1 MIVAP
6 ANPRKFICLKKIYK
20 QFDSIFNTMNQ
31 EIVPNILVENVQ
43 KWLVY
48 ENQLKIIH
56 EKTKL
61 IRDQKHQLTQS
72 ICQHMNQKSTKQLHL
87 SDGVLTVYE
96 KKEYSPLTFTYIEES
111 LGKIIPDKTH
121 VAYIID
127 HLKKNREVK
136 TSHELRKT
144 GKK

>member
-1 MIVAP
+1 
-6 ANPRKFICLKKIYK
+6 
-20 QFDSIFNTMNQ
+20 MNQ
-31 EIVPNILVENVQ
+31 EIVPHTLVENVQ
-43 KWLVY
+43 KWLMY

-96 KKEYSPLTFTYIEES
+96 KKEYSPLTFSYVEES
-111 LGKIIPDKTH
+111 LAKILADKSQ
-121 VAYIID
+121 VDYIIQY
-127 HLKKNREVK
+127 LKSNREIK
-136 TSHELRKT
+136 SSPDIRRTY
-144 GKK
+144 KK

>member
-1 MIVAP
+1 M
-6 ANPRKFICLKKIYK
+6 FEKIYK
-20 QFDSIFNTMNQ
+20 QFDYIFNTMNQ

-56 EKTKL
+56 EKTKA
-61 IRDQKHQLTQS
+61 IRDQKHQVTQS

>member
-1 MIVAP
+1 M
-6 ANPRKFICLKKIYK
+6 FEKIYK
-20 QFDSIFNTMNQ
+20 QFDFIFYNTMNQ

-43 KWLVY
+43 KWLLY
-48 ENQLKIIH
+48 ENQLKMIH

-61 IRDQKHQLTQS
+61 IRDQKHQLTQT
-72 ICQHMNQKSTKQLHL
+72 ICQHMNQKSTKQLHF

>member
-1 MIVAP
+1 M
-6 ANPRKFICLKKIYK
+6 FEKIYK
-20 QFDSIFNTMNQ
+20 QFDFIFYNIMNQ
-31 EIVPNILVENVQ
+31 ELVPNILVENVQ
-43 KWLVY
+43 KWLFY
-48 ENQLKIIH
+48 ENQLKLIH
-56 EKTKL
+56 EKTKQ

-72 ICQHMNQKSTKQLHL
+72 ISQHMNQKSTKQLQL
-87 SDGVLTVYE
+87 GDGVLTLYE
-96 KKEYSPLTFTYIEES
+96 KKDYSPLTFTYIEES

>member
-1 MIVAP
+1 M
-6 ANPRKFICLKKIYK
+6 CELKCSSVYNIYK
-20 QFDSIFNTMNQ
+20 QFGTIFNIMNQ
-31 EIVPNILVENVQ
+31 EIVPHTLVENVQ
-43 KWLVY
+43 KWVVY
-48 ENQLKIIH
+48 DNQLKLIH

-72 ICQHMNQKSTKQLHL
+72 ICQHMDQKSTKQIQLG
-87 SDGVLTVYE
+87 DGVLTLYE

>member
-1 MIVAP
+1 M
-6 ANPRKFICLKKIYK
+6 FEKIYK
-20 QFDSIFNTMNQ
+20 QFDFIFNTMNQ
-31 EIVPNILVENVQ
+31 EIVPHTLVENVQ
-43 KWLVY
+43 KWVVY
-48 ENQLKIIH
+48 DNQLKLIH

-72 ICQHMNQKSTKQLHL
+72 ICQHMDQKSTKQIQLG
-87 SDGVLTVYE
+87 DGVLTIYE

-136 TSHELRKT
+136 TSNELRKT

>member
-1 MIVAP
+1 
-6 ANPRKFICLKKIYK
+6 
-20 QFDSIFNTMNQ
+20 MNQ
-31 EIVPNILVENVQ
+31 ELVPNILVENVQ
-43 KWLVY
+43 KWLFY
-48 ENQLKIIH
+48 ENQLKVIH
-56 EKTKL
+56 EKTKQ

-72 ICQHMNQKSTKQLHL
+72 ICQHMNQKSTKQIQLG
-87 SDGVLTVYE
+87 DGVLTLYE

-136 TSHELRKT
+136 TCHELRKT
-144 GKK
+144 SKK

>member
-1 MIVAP
+1 
-6 ANPRKFICLKKIYK
+6 
-20 QFDSIFNTMNQ
+20 MNQ
-31 EIVPNILVENVQ
+31 EIIPNTLVENVQ

-56 EKTKL
+56 EKTKQ
-61 IRDQKHQLTQS
+61 IRVQKHQLTQS
-72 ICQHMNQKSTKQLHL
+72 ICQHMNQKLTKQLHL

-136 TSHELRKT
+136 TTHELRKT

>member
-20 QFDSIFNTMNQ
+20 QIDFIFNTMNQ
-31 EIVPNILVENVQ
+31 EIIPHTLVENVQ

>member
-1 MIVAP
+1 
-6 ANPRKFICLKKIYK
+6 
-20 QFDSIFNTMNQ
+20 MNQ

-48 ENQLKIIH
+48 ENQLKVIH
-56 EKTKL
+56 EKTKQ

-72 ICQHMNQKSTKQLHL
+72 ICQDMNQKSSKQLIL
-87 SDGVLTVYE
+87 SDGVLTIYE

>member
-1 MIVAP
+1 
-6 ANPRKFICLKKIYK
+6 
-20 QFDSIFNTMNQ
+20 MNQ
-31 EIVPNILVENVQ
+31 EIVPHTLVENVQ
-43 KWLVY
+43 KWVVY
-48 ENQLKIIH
+48 DNQLKLIH

-72 ICQHMNQKSTKQLHL
+72 ICQHMDQKSTKQIQLG
-87 SDGVLTVYE
+87 DGVLTIYE

>member
-1 MIVAP
+1 M
-6 ANPRKFICLKKIYK
+6 FEKIYK
-20 QFDSIFNTMNQ
+20 HFDFIFYNIMNQ
-31 EIVPNILVENVQ
+31 DIVPNTLVENVQ
-43 KWLVY
+43 KWVVY
-48 ENQLKIIH
+48 DNQLKIIH
-56 EKTKL
+56 EKTKQ

-72 ICQHMNQKSTKQLHL
+72 ICQHMNQKSTKQLIL

-96 KKEYSPLTFTYIEES
+96 KKEYSPLTFTYIEDS

>member
-1 MIVAP
+1 M
-6 ANPRKFICLKKIYK
+6 FEKIYK
-20 QFDSIFNTMNQ
+20 QFDFIFNTMNQ
-31 EIVPNILVENVQ
+31 EIVPHTLVENVQ
-43 KWLVY
+43 KWLMY

-61 IRDQKHQLTQS
+61 IRDQKQQLTQS

-111 LGKIIPDKTH
+111 LGKIITDKTH

>member
-1 MIVAP
+1 M
-6 ANPRKFICLKKIYK
+6 FEKIYK
-20 QFDSIFNTMNQ
+20 QFDFIFNTMNQ
-31 EIVPNILVENVQ
+31 EIVPHTLVENVQ
-43 KWLVY
+43 KWLMY

-61 IRDQKHQLTQS
+61 IRDQKHQLTQC

-111 LGKIIPDKTH
+111 LGKIITDKTH